1 MKSVCSSLREHA
13 IKAKS
18 FERKKMLS
26 LTEKELKLHQDST
39 TCYICGKIFLKSL
52 LKIEIRDHCHLTCKY
67 RDGSRW
73 VKL

>member
-39 TCYICGKIFLKSL
+39 TCYICGKIFLK
-52 LKIEIRDHCHLTCKY
+52 RAC
-67 RDGSRW
+67 
-73 VKL
+73 